1 MALKTA
7 QPRLPMHNVLE
18 RLTGH
23 AGDRVTLLT
32 VTALYAAQDDK
43 KEF

>member
-1 MALKTA
+1 MEL
-7 QPRLPMHNVLE
+7 LPTHTVLE

-23 AGDRVTLLT
+23 AGNRVALLT
-32 VTALYAAQDDK
+32 VTAVDAAQDDK